1 MTDMPAHTPADV
13 SVLVVD
19 DQADLRL
26 LVRTLITA
34 ANDGLHCSDEAASGE
49 EAVAF
54 LGSGD
59 ATVVV
64 LDQMMPGMTGIETA
78 RRILAQRPEQRI
90 ILFSAYL
97 DDELRAEAR
106 AIGIRACIDKRDF
119 GIVVPTVRAVA
130 AAA

>member
-1 MTDMPAHTPADV
+1 VSDPTI
-13 SVLVVD
+13 SVLIVD

-34 ANDGLHCSDEAASGE
+34 ANEGLECELEATSGE
-49 EAVAF
+49 EAVAC
-54 LGSGD
+54 LDDDG

-78 RRILAQRPEQRI
+78 REILARRPDQPI

-97 DDELRAEAR
+97 DDALREEAR
-106 AIGIRACIDKRDF
+106 TVGIRECVDKQDF
-119 GIVVPTVRAVA
+119 DHVVPAVRRIALV
-130 AAA
+130 